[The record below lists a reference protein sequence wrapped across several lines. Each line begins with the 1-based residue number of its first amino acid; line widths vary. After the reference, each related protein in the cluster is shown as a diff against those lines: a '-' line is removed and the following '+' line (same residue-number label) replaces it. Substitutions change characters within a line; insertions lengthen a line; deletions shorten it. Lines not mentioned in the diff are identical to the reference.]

1 MTLIY
6 DVIFRIHGG
15 IPRYRVDW
23 SLDLDSALME
33 SAISPL
39 VDWLYDADTHA
50 PSSPGSRAPLTASSS
65 LSSSQSSMTS
75 LQSYITKSERRRSE
89 GISHRMKLRS
99 IHPPTHNRSSLK
111 IAKNVSA
118 PPPVAPPEPEPL
130 VLHMPRPV
138 LTVQFINFSANSTTD
153 SFIVSLISHARTIS
167 SPCTH
172 TKIRISYYSLR

>member
-23 SLDLDSALME
+23 SLDLDSALMD
-33 SAISPL
+33 SVISPL
-39 VDWLYDADTHA
+39 ADWLYDADTYA
-50 PSSPGSRAPLTASSS
+50 PSSSGSRTPSTASSS
-65 LSSSQSSMTS
+65 LSSSQSSMSS
-75 LQSYITKSERRRSE
+75 LQSYITKCERRRSE
-89 GISHRMKLRS
+89 RNSHQMKPRS
-99 IHPPTHNRSSLK
+99 IHPPPHNRSSLK

-138 LTVQFINFSANSTTD
+138 LTIPFINFFRQFN
-153 SFIVSLISHARTIS
+153 H
-167 SPCTH
+167 
-172 TKIRISYYSLR
+172 